1 VSGAADL
8 DPGTSVEVRLVS
20 TDASQPFLQT
30 RKATVAENGSFATTL
45 NLGAVSPGATANLT
59 VSHNGTVLA
68 NRTVAV
74 VPCDDDCEAATGSD
88 EPRSGTTVDRE
99 GETLTLVAGP
109 ETEVTGQSDLE
120 PGTELKLTLQST
132 DSTSP
137 FLLRETATVADD
149 GSIAATMDTDSISE
163 PVNATLTVS
172 HDGEE
177 LTEVDARIEPCDDD
191 CGDQSS
197 SDGLG
202 TPPSEFGLE
211 EDVVVAPQDETA
223 KISVAVGDADAATL
237 SVGDEADVNY
247 QINATARDE
256 NGDGRVV
263 FVLDP
268 PAASDESVPTVTVR
282 DDGDSVSIQRES
294 DVDGPLSPTEYD
306 LTLFRGESADG
317 NPDDIGALALES
329 S

>member
-1 VSGAADL
+1 
-8 DPGTSVEVRLVS
+8 
-20 TDASQPFLQT
+20 
-30 RKATVAENGSFATTL
+30 
-45 NLGAVSPGATANLT
+45 
-59 VSHNGTVLA
+59 
-68 NRTVAV
+68 
-74 VPCDDDCEAATGSD
+74 
-88 EPRSGTTVDRE
+88 
-99 GETLTLVAGP
+99 
-109 ETEVTGQSDLE
+109 
-120 PGTELKLTLQST
+120 
-132 DSTSP
+132 
-137 FLLRETATVADD
+137 
-149 GSIAATMDTDSISE
+149 
-163 PVNATLTVS
+163 
-172 HDGEE
+172 
-177 LTEVDARIEPCDDD
+177 
-191 CGDQSS
+191 
-197 SDGLG
+197 
-202 TPPSEFGLE
+202 
-211 EDVVVAPQDETA
+211 VAPQDETA

-294 DVDGPLSPTEYD
+294 DVDEPLSPTEYD